1 MAVAVKQCEAE
12 LNKVGW
18 SGKKSGRY
26 SDAKYRLTTV
36 VE

>member
-1 MAVAVKQCEAE
+1 LKQ
-12 LNKVGW
+12 VGR